1 MVGEICLTDD
11 KIQNKT
17 IKKENK
23 RGDILK
29 IA

>member
-1 MVGEICLTDD
+1 MVGEICFDD